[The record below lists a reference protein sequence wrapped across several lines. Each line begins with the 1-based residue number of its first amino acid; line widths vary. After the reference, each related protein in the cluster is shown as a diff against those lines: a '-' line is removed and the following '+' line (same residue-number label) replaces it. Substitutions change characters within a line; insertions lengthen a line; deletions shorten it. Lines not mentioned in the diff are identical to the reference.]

1 MFAEQSSDFVGDLAG
16 VEGSVAE
23 LQLSSFNLGK
33 IENVIEQPE
42 QHLPGVVYRACILK
56 PFLFAEP
63 RHQQQLRHAENP
75 VHRGPDLVRH
85 RRQESTLGMV
95 GRLGVVL
102 CLNQFLLGLFAVGN
116 IFNNRPD
123 ILFAILASNQQA
135 AISRSYSS

>member
-1 MFAEQSSDFVGDLAG
+1 
-16 VEGSVAE
+16 
-23 LQLSSFNLGK
+23 
-33 IENVIEQPE
+33 
-42 QHLPGVVYRACILK
+42 
-56 PFLFAEP
+56 
-63 RHQQQLRHAENP
+63 
-75 VHRGPDLVRH
+75 
-85 RRQESTLGMV
+85 MV